1 MTLDRMTA
9 KMSSILIICL
19 MLFSSVSDG
28 AADAARP
35 GIWDVV
41 RKYAGQQPA
50 AANSLSAERVVHFP
64 ADRTLGKLMIQDE
77 TAKRDIKSFFHWTEA
92 GDSEWEYLGQARGD
106 VTVPAGKRLA
116 LYVAQD
122 AWKNLS
128 PLLSLRPDDLHMLT
142 IYGPYQGG
150 TLPDDRCVPY
160 IAHLTGLKVLGL
172 EMTSIS
178 AEGIKSLTALTDLQR
193 FALSKR
199 VTDQTME
206 VISQMASLKG
216 LYVSQN
222 TLTNAGLANLAKL
235 ANLEELDLG
244 AERMSD
250 AALAH
255 LANLPR
261 LRYLML
267 QGKGWTDSGMAHL
280 KNIPSLKILHLG
292 HLTQLTDAALVHISE
307 MPCLENLSLHW
318 NENVTDSG
326 IARLKKLANLKKL
339 DIANSK
345 ATVRG
350 VAQLAEIKTID
361 SLWVPG
367 RILNDEV
374 LSYLGQLSNLKELH
388 IARPYHAGPNQDKT
402 FYTDRG
408 LAMLAGLKNLE
419 ALSIGSIGVTDEG
432 LSHIAGLTKLRDLS
446 IFGCP
451 ITDAGCDKLAA
462 LKSLDMLNLGYTEM
476 TVSGLSRLSA
486 LPNLTNLHV
495 NNIKPSR
502 GALDLSGLSNLRK
515 LSLWIGR
522 SSFFTDADLACMA
535 NLKKLEW
542 LQMSP
547 RRFSDRGLAYIAG
560 LTEMERLG
568 IGGPELTDE
577 GLQHLAKMTKLD
589 HLTIDDGNITD
600 EGLTYL
606 QGHDRLGYLSITS
619 RKRISGAAK
628 RSLRE
633 HLPDLATFNI
643 QLKKEEAAR
652 KTSQAR

>member
-1 MTLDRMTA
+1 MVL
-9 KMSSILIICL
+9 S
-19 MLFSSVSDG
+19 
-28 AADAARP
+28 AARAGQGRT
-35 GIWDVV
+35 GIWDLV
-41 RKYAGQQPA
+41 RKYASQPPA

-92 GDSEWEYLGQARGD
+92 GDSEWEYLCQARGD
-106 VTVPAGKRLA
+106 VSVPAGKRLA

-122 AWKNLS
+122 AWKDLS
-128 PLLSLRPDDLHMLT
+128 PLLSLSPDDLHLLT

-150 TLPDDRCVPY
+150 TLPDDRCIPY

-193 FALSKR
+193 FTLSKR

-222 TLTNAGLANLAKL
+222 SMTNAGLAHLAKL

-244 AERMSD
+244 ALRMSD

-255 LANLPR
+255 LAKLPR

-307 MPCLENLSLHW
+307 IPNLENLSLHW
-318 NENVTDSG
+318 NENITDSG
-326 IARLKKLANLKKL
+326 IAHLKKLANLRKL
-339 DIANSK
+339 DIPNSK
-345 ATVRG
+345 ATIRG
-350 VAQLAEIKTID
+350 VADLAEIKSID
-361 SLWVPG
+361 SLCLPG
-367 RILNDEV
+367 RIMNDEV
-374 LSYLGQLSNLKELH
+374 LSYLGQLHNLRDLD
-388 IARPYHAGPNQDKT
+388 IGRPHYVDPKMNET
-402 FYTDRG
+402 YYTDRG
-408 LAMLAGLKNLE
+408 LAMLSGLKNLE
-419 ALSIGSIGVTDEG
+419 KLGIGSIGVTDEG
-432 LSHIAGLTKLRDLS
+432 MSHIAGLTNLRDLS

-451 ITDAGCDKLAA
+451 ITDAGCAKLLA
-462 LKSLDMLNLGYTEM
+462 LKSLEELDLSHTEM
-476 TVSGLSRLSA
+476 TIAGLSQLSA
-486 LPNLTNLHV
+486 LPNLTDLHV
-495 NNIKPSR
+495 NNIKPGR
-502 GALDLSGLSNLRK
+502 TVLDLSGLSNLRK
-515 LSLWIGR
+515 LSLWIGK

-547 RRFSDRGLAYIAG
+547 RRFSDSGLAYIAG

-577 GLQHLAKMTKLD
+577 GLRHLSKMSKLD

-600 EGLTYL
+600 QGLIYL
-606 QGHDRLGYLSITS
+606 EGHDRLGFLNITS
-619 RKRISGAAK
+619 RKRISAAAK

-633 HLPDLATFNI
+633 HLPDMGFFETQPWSDSGRPPGPAG
-643 QLKKEEAAR
+643 
-652 KTSQAR
+652 